1 MPGSPLPSHNRTRL
15 ARRWRQRDVST
26 RPVHLVS
33 HVHVQL
39 AFHADTLHR
48 VTQPWSC
55 TNERVAWADGNS
67 TATMFV
73 EHGLSRVETADLVL
87 RQTGHR
93 RPRCTLWDRVIASQ
107 PRNRSRSA
115 VIVET
120 CCTSSPAHAA
130 PVGRPDADRDLR
142 LVHVQRRTALH
153 ALPHPWLSRIEN
165 NGCPRRAV
173 LSLRPTPGCP

>member
-107 PRNRSRSA
+107 PRNRAVRRSSSRPAAPARLRTPRRSRA
-115 VIVET
+115 QTQTVT
-120 CCTSSPAHAA
+120 CALCTSSAE
-130 PVGRPDADRDLR
+130 
-142 LVHVQRRTALH
+142 QRSTPFRIPGSLGSRTT
-153 ALPHPWLSRIEN
+153 
-165 NGCPRRAV
+165 V
-173 LSLRPTPGCP
+173 VPGEPS

>member
-87 RQTGHR
+87 RQRVTGDLDARFGIESSQASRAIEQFGGHR
-93 RPRCTLWDRVIASQ
+93 RDLLHQLACARRA
-107 PRNRSRSA
+107 
-115 VIVET
+115 
-120 CCTSSPAHAA
+120 
-130 PVGRPDADRDLR
+130 GRA
-142 LVHVQRRTALH
+142 
-153 ALPHPWLSRIEN
+153 
-165 NGCPRRAV
+165 PRR
-173 LSLRPTPGCP
+173 RP

>member
-87 RQTGHR
+87 RQRVTGDLDARFGIESSQASRAIGAGR
-93 RPRCTLWDRVIASQ
+93 RSSSRPAAPARLRTPR
-107 PRNRSRSA
+107 RSGA
-115 VIVET
+115 QTQTVT
-120 CCTSSPAHAA
+120 CALGTSSAE
-130 PVGRPDADRDLR
+130 
-142 LVHVQRRTALH
+142 QRSTPFRIPGSLGSRTT
-153 ALPHPWLSRIEN
+153 
-165 NGCPRRAV
+165 V
-173 LSLRPTPGCP
+173 VPGEPS